1 MKLYKKI
8 IAIILGIL
16 LITYISY
23 TIYLLIVNPTNT
35 YIIKQGTISQEDS
48 STGYV
53 IRNETVI
60 KGEDY
65 ENGIYSIITEGEKV
79 AKNDSI
85 FRYYSNSE
93 KEISEKISEID
104 YQIQELLDKEGTTDV
119 EKTADVKSIENSIEE
134 KISNIKELNN
144 YQEITEY
151 KNNIDN
157 LISKKINFLGDT
169 TSNSEIKK
177 LVQQRKEY
185 EESIKNGAKYITA
198 PMSGIVSYRVD
209 GLEEEF
215 STGNFN
221 NMTEENLEKIELRT
235 GQIIAKS
242 NESGKIIDNFECYIA
257 VLLDSEQSMN
267 AKVGDKV
274 QLRLSNQDVKDATIE
289 QINEGSKKRTI
300 IFKINEMTEDL
311 INHRKIA
318 VDVIWWNKTG
328 LKVPNQALI
337 EENGLYYV
345 IKNKA
350 GIETKML
357 VKIEKQT
364 DRFSIISNYSL
375 KDLQEIGYDEKEIKN
390 YKKIK
395 NYDEIIL
402 Q

>member
-144 YQEITEY
+144 CKRFRQ
-151 KNNIDN
+151 
-157 LISKKINFLGDT
+157 KI
-169 TSNSEIKK
+169 
-177 LVQQRKEY
+177 
-185 EESIKNGAKYITA
+185 
-198 PMSGIVSYRVD
+198 
-209 GLEEEF
+209 
-215 STGNFN
+215 
-221 NMTEENLEKIELRT
+221 
-235 GQIIAKS
+235 
-242 NESGKIIDNFECYIA
+242 
-257 VLLDSEQSMN
+257 LL
-267 AKVGDKV
+267 
-274 QLRLSNQDVKDATIE
+274 
-289 QINEGSKKRTI
+289 
-300 IFKINEMTEDL
+300 
-311 INHRKIA
+311 
-318 VDVIWWNKTG
+318 
-328 LKVPNQALI
+328 
-337 EENGLYYV
+337 
-345 IKNKA
+345 
-350 GIETKML
+350 
-357 VKIEKQT
+357 
-364 DRFSIISNYSL
+364 
-375 KDLQEIGYDEKEIKN
+375 
-390 YKKIK
+390 
-395 NYDEIIL
+395 
-402 Q
+402 